1 MRLIGRARLTS
12 LSGQDRDTA
21 RWIANWTTEL
31 RDAHWKR
38 PADVAAQF
46 PGVCRQDNG
55 TFLFP
60 VPRREARIHVVMEF
74 SRGVALILAV
84 EVLEVIDGD

>member
-1 MRLIGRARLTS
+1 MRLIGRARLAS

-21 RWIANWTTEL
+21 RWVANWTTEI

-46 PGVCRQDNG
+46 PGVRRQGDG
-55 TFLFP
+55 TFLFR
-60 VPRREARIHVVMEF
+60 VPRRQASIQVLMAF
-74 SRGVALILAV
+74 TRGVALILAV
-84 EVLEVIDGD
+84 EAIDGD